1 MDNFDYKK
9 FVFNAKA
16 NINESTEIEEAPY
29 KKNMGVTKEPHRQ
42 YAPNDNLSQNGANKD
57 MKYEAVN
64 PELDT
69 KVLGYIK
76 DLAKFYEYSDQDAV
90 FAIIQSLVRQGLYN
104 PK

>member
-16 NINESTEIEEAPY
+16 KINENIE
-29 KKNMGVTKEPHRQ
+29 M
-42 YAPNDNLSQNGANKD
+42 D
-57 MKYEAVN
+57 EAVN
-64 PELDT
+64 PELDS
-69 KVLGYIK
+69 KVLGYVK

>member
-16 NINESTEIEEAPY
+16 NINE
-29 KKNMGVTKEPHRQ
+29 NMEVK
-42 YAPNDNLSQNGANKD
+42 
-57 MKYEAVN
+57 EAVN
-64 PELDT
+64 PELDS
-69 KVLGYIK
+69 KVLGYVK

>member
-16 NINESTEIEEAPY
+16 KINENIE
-29 KKNMGVTKEPHRQ
+29 M
-42 YAPNDNLSQNGANKD
+42 D
-57 MKYEAVN
+57 EAVN
-64 PELDT
+64 PELDA
-69 KVLGYIK
+69 KVLGYVK

>member
-16 NINESTEIEEAPY
+16 KINENAEI
-29 KKNMGVTKEPHRQ
+29 
-42 YAPNDNLSQNGANKD
+42 D
-57 MKYEAVN
+57 EAVN
-64 PELDT
+64 PELDS
-69 KVLGYIK
+69 KVLGYVK

-90 FAIIQSLVRQGLYN
+90 YAIIQSLVRQGLYN

>member
-1 MDNFDYKK
+1 
-9 FVFNAKA
+9 
-16 NINESTEIEEAPY
+16 
-29 KKNMGVTKEPHRQ
+29 
-42 YAPNDNLSQNGANKD
+42 

>member
-9 FVFNAKA
+9 FVFNGKVK
-16 NINESTEIEEAPY
+16 ITENTEME
-29 KKNMGVTKEPHRQ
+29 
-42 YAPNDNLSQNGANKD
+42 
-57 MKYEAVN
+57 EAVN

-69 KVLGYIK
+69 KVLGYVK

>member
-16 NINESTEIEEAPY
+16 KINENAEI
-29 KKNMGVTKEPHRQ
+29 
-42 YAPNDNLSQNGANKD
+42 D
-57 MKYEAVN
+57 EAVN
-64 PELDT
+64 PELDS
-69 KVLGYIK
+69 KVLGYVK

-90 FAIIQSLVRQGLYN
+90 YAILQSLVRQGLYN

>member
-16 NINESTEIEEAPY
+16 KINENIE
-29 KKNMGVTKEPHRQ
+29 M
-42 YAPNDNLSQNGANKD
+42 D
-57 MKYEAVN
+57 EAVN
-64 PELDT
+64 PELDS
-69 KVLGYIK
+69 KVLGYVK

-90 FAIIQSLVRQGLYN
+90 YAIIQSLVRQGLYN

>member
-16 NINESTEIEEAPY
+16 KINENIE
-29 KKNMGVTKEPHRQ
+29 M
-42 YAPNDNLSQNGANKD
+42 D
-57 MKYEAVN
+57 EAVN
-64 PELDT
+64 PELDS

-90 FAIIQSLVRQGLYN
+90 YAIIQSLVRQGLYN